1 MPRLHPSDIV
11 ATQFSRAA
19 IHGYRRVSEPPVPGL
34 SPSAVI
40 AEHLRRAPRLD
51 TVEAT
56 RVDAVQLNLI
66 GAFELFVRGRPISM
80 PLGVQRVIAFVA
92 LQGRTVARSFVVG
105 NLWPEASE
113 EHARAS
119 LRSALWRL
127 RRLESAVLVADAA
140 QIQLARAVRLDTA
153 DVMNPPVAGA
163 DPRSSRRMLPPM
175 YSGELLPGWYD
186 DWVVMARERIRFM
199 QLRALE
205 DMAER
210 SRAEGRLA
218 EAEEAYRAAADLEPF
233 KETVQRGLIK
243 VLLQAGS
250 PGEAIHRYRA
260 YRLLLHDEL
269 GVEPSPQMETL
280 LEGVTPE

>member
-1 MPRLHPSDIV
+1 M
-11 ATQFSRAA
+11 
-19 IHGYRRVSEPPVPGL
+19 
-34 SPSAVI
+34 I
-40 AEHLRRAPRLD
+40 AEHLRRGPSVDAPSM
-51 TVEAT
+51 T
-56 RVDAVQLNLI
+56 RVDAARLNLI
-66 GAFELFVRGRPISM
+66 GAFELFVSGRLVSI

-113 EHARAS
+113 ERARAN

-127 RRLESAVLVADAA
+127 RRLENEVLVADAA
-140 QIQLARAVRLDTA
+140 AIQLARHVRLDTA
-153 DVMNPPVAGA
+153 EVMNPSVAS
-163 DPRSSRRMLPPM
+163 PKPLSPSRRLPPM

-186 DWVVMARERIRFM
+186 DWVVMARERIRFT

-205 DMAER
+205 DIAER
-210 SRAEGRLA
+210 SCADGRLA

-260 YRLLLHDEL
+260 YRMLLHEEL
-269 GVEPSPQMETL
+269 GVEPSPQMEAI
-280 LEGVTPE
+280 LEGVTAE